1 MFELMRRNNNHS
13 VNSYNPFREMEE
25 FEKNFFSPFGSFFGT
40 QDLAEFKT
48 DVTDEGDHY
57 LLEADLPGFKKD
69 EIQVHLENG
78 YLTVSAEKH
87 ADKQAGKGKYL
98 RQERYSGTVSRT
110 FYVGDALKPDDVKAK
125 YEDGVLVV
133 SLSKKAPEAIEQR
146 SQIAIE
152 G

>member
-1 MFELMRRNNNHS
+1 MMMHNYLGDNLFDEDWADTPLMRE
-13 VNSYNPFREMEE
+13 YFG
-25 FEKNFFSPFGSFFGT
+25 KGNFLYGKHAKH
-40 QDLAEFKT
+40 LLRT
-48 DVTDEGDHY
+48 DVRETEDAI
-57 LLEADLPGFKKD
+57 EADIDLPGFKKD

-87 ADKQAGKGKYL
+87 ADKQAGKGKYP

>member
-1 MFELMRRNNNHS
+1 MMIHNYLGDNLFDEDWADTPLMRE
-13 VNSYNPFREMEE
+13 YFG
-25 FEKNFFSPFGSFFGT
+25 KGNFLYGKHAKH
-40 QDLAEFKT
+40 LLRT
-48 DVTDEGDHY
+48 DVRETEDAI
-57 LLEADLPGFKKD
+57 EADIDLPGFKKD

>member
-1 MFELMRRNNNHS
+1 MMMHNYLGDNLFDEDWADTPLMRE
-13 VNSYNPFREMEE
+13 YFG
-25 FEKNFFSPFGSFFGT
+25 KGNFLYGKHAKH
-40 QDLAEFKT
+40 LLRT
-48 DVTDEGDHY
+48 DVRETGDAI
-57 LLEADLPGFKKD
+57 EADIDLPGFKKD

>member
-1 MFELMRRNNNHS
+1 MMMHNYLGDNLFDEDWADTPLMRE
-13 VNSYNPFREMEE
+13 YFG
-25 FEKNFFSPFGSFFGT
+25 KGNFLYGKHAKH
-40 QDLAEFKT
+40 LLRT
-48 DVTDEGDHY
+48 DVRETEDAI
-57 LLEADLPGFKKD
+57 EADIDLPGFKKD

-78 YLTVSAEKH
+78 YMTVSAEKH

>member
-1 MFELMRRNNNHS
+1 MMMHKYLGDNLFDEDWADTPLMRE
-13 VNSYNPFREMEE
+13 YFG
-25 FEKNFFSPFGSFFGT
+25 KGNFLYGKHAKH
-40 QDLAEFKT
+40 LLRT
-48 DVTDEGDHY
+48 DVRETEDAI
-57 LLEADLPGFKKD
+57 EADIDLPGFKKD

>member
-1 MFELMRRNNNHS
+1 MMMHNYLGDNLFDEDWADTPLMRE
-13 VNSYNPFREMEE
+13 YFG
-25 FEKNFFSPFGSFFGT
+25 KGNFLYGKHAKH
-40 QDLAEFKT
+40 LLRT
-48 DVTDEGDHY
+48 DVRETEDAI
-57 LLEADLPGFKKD
+57 EADIDLPGFKKD

-110 FYVGDALKPDDVKAK
+110 FYIGDALKPDDVKAK

>member
-1 MFELMRRNNNHS
+1 MMMHNYLGDNLFDEDWADSPLMRE
-13 VNSYNPFREMEE
+13 YFG
-25 FEKNFFSPFGSFFGT
+25 KGNFLYGKHAKH
-40 QDLAEFKT
+40 LLRT
-48 DVTDEGDHY
+48 DVRETEDAI
-57 LLEADLPGFKKD
+57 EADIDLPGFKKD

-87 ADKQAGKGKYL
+87 ADKQTGKRKYL

-110 FYVGDALKPDDVKAK
+110 FYVGDTLKPDDVKAK
-125 YEDGVLVV
+125 YEDGVLVI
-133 SLSKKAPEAIEQR
+133 SLSKKVPEAIEQR

>member
-1 MFELMRRNNNHS
+1 MMMHNYLGDNLFDEDWADTPLMRE
-13 VNSYNPFREMEE
+13 YFG
-25 FEKNFFSPFGSFFGT
+25 KGNFLYGKHAKH
-40 QDLAEFKT
+40 LLRT
-48 DVTDEGDHY
+48 DVRETEDAI
-57 LLEADLPGFKKD
+57 EADIDLPGFKKD

-125 YEDGVLVV
+125 YEDGVLVI

>member
-1 MFELMRRNNNHS
+1 MMMHNYLGDNLFDEDSADTPLMRE
-13 VNSYNPFREMEE
+13 YFG
-25 FEKNFFSPFGSFFGT
+25 KGNFLYGKHAKH
-40 QDLAEFKT
+40 LLRT
-48 DVTDEGDHY
+48 DVRETEDAI
-57 LLEADLPGFKKD
+57 EADIDLPGFKKD

>member
-1 MFELMRRNNNHS
+1 MMMHNYLGDNLFDEDWADTPLMRE
-13 VNSYNPFREMEE
+13 YFG
-25 FEKNFFSPFGSFFGT
+25 KGNFLYGKHAKH
-40 QDLAEFKT
+40 LLRT
-48 DVTDEGDHY
+48 DVRETEDAI
-57 LLEADLPGFKKD
+57 EADIDLPGFKKD

-87 ADKQAGKGKYL
+87 
-98 RQERYSGTVSRT
+98 
-110 FYVGDALKPDDVKAK
+110 DVKAK

>member
-1 MFELMRRNNNHS
+1 MMMHNYLGDNLFDEDWADTPLMRE
-13 VNSYNPFREMEE
+13 YFG
-25 FEKNFFSPFGSFFGT
+25 KGNFLYGKHAKH
-40 QDLAEFKT
+40 LLRT
-48 DVTDEGDHY
+48 DVRETEDAI
-57 LLEADLPGFKKD
+57 EADIDLPGFKKD

-87 ADKQAGKGKYL
+87 ADKQAGKGKSL

-146 SQIAIE
+146 SQIAVE

>member
-1 MFELMRRNNNHS
+1 MLVPYARKNHTVS
-13 VNSYNPFREMEE
+13 NFNPFHDFDELERA
-25 FEKNFFSPFGSFFGT
+25 FFSDNALG
-40 QDLAEFKT
+40 EFKA
-48 DVTDEGDHY
+48 DIQEDGDNFV
-57 LLEADLPGFKKD
+57 LEADLPGFKKD

-87 ADKQAGKGKYL
+87 ADKQTGKGKYL

-110 FYVGDALKPDDVKAK
+110 FYVGDTLKPDDVKAK
-125 YEDGVLVV
+125 YEDGVLVI
-133 SLSKKAPEAIEQR
+133 SLSKKVPEAIEQR

>member
-1 MFELMRRNNNHS
+1 MMMHNYLGDNLFDEDWADTPLMRE
-13 VNSYNPFREMEE
+13 YFG
-25 FEKNFFSPFGSFFGT
+25 KGNFLYGT
-40 QDLAEFKT
+40 HAKHLLRT
-48 DVTDEGDHY
+48 DVRETEDAI
-57 LLEADLPGFKKD
+57 EADIDLPGFKKD

>member
-1 MFELMRRNNNHS
+1 MMMHNYLGDNLFDEDWADTPLMRE
-13 VNSYNPFREMEE
+13 YFG
-25 FEKNFFSPFGSFFGT
+25 KGNFLYGKHAKH
-40 QDLAEFKT
+40 LLRT
-48 DVTDEGDHY
+48 DVRETEDAI
-57 LLEADLPGFKKD
+57 EADIDLPGFKKD

-146 SQIAIE
+146 SQIAKANA
-152 G
+152 

>member
-1 MFELMRRNNNHS
+1 MMMHNYLGDNLFDEDWADTPLMRE
-13 VNSYNPFREMEE
+13 YFG
-25 FEKNFFSPFGSFFGT
+25 KGNFLYGKHAKH
-40 QDLAEFKT
+40 LLRT
-48 DVTDEGDHY
+48 DVRETEDAMETDI
-57 LLEADLPGFKKD
+57 DLPGFKKD

-110 FYVGDALKPDDVKAK
+110 FYVGDALKPEDIKAK

>member
-1 MFELMRRNNNHS
+1 MMMHNYLGDNLFDEDWADTPLMRE
-13 VNSYNPFREMEE
+13 YFG
-25 FEKNFFSPFGSFFGT
+25 KGNFLYGKHAKH
-40 QDLAEFKT
+40 LLRT
-48 DVTDEGDHY
+48 DVRETEDAI
-57 LLEADLPGFKKD
+57 EADIDLPGFKKD

-87 ADKQAGKGKYL
+87 ANKQAGKGKYL

>member
-1 MFELMRRNNNHS
+1 MMMHNYLGDNLFDEDWADTPLMR
-13 VNSYNPFREMEE
+13 E
-25 FEKNFFSPFGSFFGT
+25 FFGKGNF
-40 QDLAEFKT
+40 LYGKHAKHLLRT
-48 DVTDEGDHY
+48 DVRETEDAI
-57 LLEADLPGFKKD
+57 EADIDLPGFKKD

>member
-1 MFELMRRNNNHS
+1 MMMHNYLGDNLFDEDWADTPLMRE
-13 VNSYNPFREMEE
+13 YFG
-25 FEKNFFSPFGSFFGT
+25 KGNFMYGKHAKH
-40 QDLAEFKT
+40 LLRT
-48 DVTDEGDHY
+48 DVRETEDAI
-57 LLEADLPGFKKD
+57 EADIDLPGFKKD

>member
-1 MFELMRRNNNHS
+1 MMMHNYLGDNLFDEDWADTPLMRE
-13 VNSYNPFREMEE
+13 YFG
-25 FEKNFFSPFGSFFGT
+25 KGNFLYGKHAKH
-40 QDLAEFKT
+40 LLRT
-48 DVTDEGDHY
+48 DVRETEDAI
-57 LLEADLPGFKKD
+57 EADIDLPGFKKD

-133 SLSKKAPEAIEQR
+133 SLSKKAPEALEQR

>member
-1 MFELMRRNNNHS
+1 MMMHNYLGDNLFDEDWADTPLMRE
-13 VNSYNPFREMEE
+13 YFG
-25 FEKNFFSPFGSFFGT
+25 KGNFLYGKHAKH
-40 QDLAEFKT
+40 LLRT
-48 DVTDEGDHY
+48 DVRETEDAI
-57 LLEADLPGFKKD
+57 EADIDLPGFKKD

-110 FYVGDALKPDDVKAK
+110 FYVGDALKPEDIKGN

>member
-1 MFELMRRNNNHS
+1 MHNYLGDNLFDEDWADTPLMRE
-13 VNSYNPFREMEE
+13 YFG
-25 FEKNFFSPFGSFFGT
+25 KGNFLYGKHAKH
-40 QDLAEFKT
+40 LLRT
-48 DVTDEGDHY
+48 DVRETEDAI
-57 LLEADLPGFKKD
+57 EADIDLPGFKKD

>member
-1 MFELMRRNNNHS
+1 MMMHNYLGDNLFDEDWADTSLMRE
-13 VNSYNPFREMEE
+13 YFG
-25 FEKNFFSPFGSFFGT
+25 KGNFLYGKHAKH
-40 QDLAEFKT
+40 LLRT
-48 DVTDEGDHY
+48 DVRETEDAI
-57 LLEADLPGFKKD
+57 EADIDLPGFKKD

-110 FYVGDALKPDDVKAK
+110 FYVGDTLKPDDVKAK

>member
-1 MFELMRRNNNHS
+1 MMMHNYLGDNLFDEDWADTPLMRE
-13 VNSYNPFREMEE
+13 YFG
-25 FEKNFFSPFGSFFGT
+25 KGNFLYGKHAKH
-40 QDLAEFKT
+40 LLRT
-48 DVTDEGDHY
+48 DVRETEDAI
-57 LLEADLPGFKKD
+57 EADIDLPGFKKD
-69 EIQVHLENG
+69 EIQVLLENG

>member
-1 MFELMRRNNNHS
+1 MMMHNYLGDNLFDEDWADTPLMREYFGKGNFLYGKHS
-13 VNSYNPFREMEE
+13 KHLLR
-25 FEKNFFSPFGSFFGT
+25 
-40 QDLAEFKT
+40 T
-48 DVTDEGDHY
+48 DVRETEDAI
-57 LLEADLPGFKKD
+57 EADIDLPGFKKD

>member
-1 MFELMRRNNNHS
+1 MMMHNYLGDNLFDEDWADTPLMRE
-13 VNSYNPFREMEE
+13 YFG
-25 FEKNFFSPFGSFFGT
+25 KGNFLYGKHAKH
-40 QDLAEFKT
+40 LLRT
-48 DVTDEGDHY
+48 DVRETEDAI
-57 LLEADLPGFKKD
+57 EADIDLPGFKKD

-125 YEDGVLVV
+125 YEDGVLVI
-133 SLSKKAPEAIEQR
+133 SLSKKVPEAIEQR

>member
-1 MFELMRRNNNHS
+1 MIMHNYLGDNLFDEDWADTPLMRE
-13 VNSYNPFREMEE
+13 YFG
-25 FEKNFFSPFGSFFGT
+25 KGNFLYGKHAKH
-40 QDLAEFKT
+40 LLRT
-48 DVTDEGDHY
+48 DVRETEDAI
-57 LLEADLPGFKKD
+57 EADIDLPGFKKD

>member
-1 MFELMRRNNNHS
+1 MMMHNYLGDNLFDEDWADTPLMRD
-13 VNSYNPFREMEE
+13 YFG
-25 FEKNFFSPFGSFFGT
+25 KGNFLYGKHAKH
-40 QDLAEFKT
+40 LLRT
-48 DVTDEGDHY
+48 DVRETEDAI
-57 LLEADLPGFKKD
+57 EADIDLPGFKKD

-110 FYVGDALKPDDVKAK
+110 FYIGDALKPEDIKAK

>member
-1 MFELMRRNNNHS
+1 MLPSIFGENL
-13 VNSYNPFREMEE
+13 FDD
-25 FEKNFFSPFGSFFGT
+25 FFADPFGLMSANRTDEALYGKH
-40 QDLAEFKT
+40 ARNMMKT
-48 DVTDEGDHY
+48 DVRELDGSYELDI
-57 LLEADLPGFKKD
+57 DLPGFKKD

>member
-1 MFELMRRNNNHS
+1 MMMHNYLGDNLFDEDWADTPLMRE
-13 VNSYNPFREMEE
+13 YFG
-25 FEKNFFSPFGSFFGT
+25 KGNFLYGKHAKH
-40 QDLAEFKT
+40 LLRT
-48 DVTDEGDHY
+48 DVRETEDAI
-57 LLEADLPGFKKD
+57 EADIDLPGFKKD

-78 YLTVSAEKH
+78 YLSVSAEKH

>member
-1 MFELMRRNNNHS
+1 MMMHNYLGDNLFDEDWADTPLMRE
-13 VNSYNPFREMEE
+13 YFG
-25 FEKNFFSPFGSFFGT
+25 KGNFLYGKHAKH
-40 QDLAEFKT
+40 LLRT
-48 DVTDEGDHY
+48 DVRETEDAI
-57 LLEADLPGFKKD
+57 EADIDLPGFKKD

-98 RQERYSGTVSRT
+98 RQERYCGTVSRT

>member
-1 MFELMRRNNNHS
+1 MMMHNYLGDNLFDEDWADTPLMRE
-13 VNSYNPFREMEE
+13 YFG
-25 FEKNFFSPFGSFFGT
+25 KGNFLYGKHAKH
-40 QDLAEFKT
+40 LLRT
-48 DVTDEGDHY
+48 DVRETEDAI
-57 LLEADLPGFKKD
+57 EADIDLPGFKKD

-133 SLSKKAPEAIEQR
+133 SLSKKDPEAIEQR

>member
-1 MFELMRRNNNHS
+1 MGR
-13 VNSYNPFREMEE
+13 
-25 FEKNFFSPFGSFFGT
+25 FS
-40 QDLAEFKT
+40 
-48 DVTDEGDHY
+48 TDERVLRERQFPVWQARKTSAAYRCKRTEDAI
-57 LLEADLPGFKKD
+57 EADIDLPGFKKD

-87 ADKQAGKGKYL
+87 ADKQTGKGKYL

-110 FYVGDALKPDDVKAK
+110 FYVGDTLKPDDVKAK
-125 YEDGVLVV
+125 YEDGVLVI
-133 SLSKKAPEAIEQR
+133 SLSKKVPEAIEQR